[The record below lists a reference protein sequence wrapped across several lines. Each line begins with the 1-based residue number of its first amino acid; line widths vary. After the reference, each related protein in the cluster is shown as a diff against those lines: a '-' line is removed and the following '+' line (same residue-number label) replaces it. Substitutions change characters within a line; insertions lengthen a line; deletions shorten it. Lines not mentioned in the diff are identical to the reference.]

1 MLPFLL
7 WILFGAF
14 VGWLASLVVTNSGT
28 NTGRYGLLMNI
39 GAGVLGAALG
49 GFLFQHNMKPDID
62 SIGSV
67 LTALVGAVI
76 CLALANLPRTAS
88 VR

>member
-14 VGWLASLVVTNSGT
+14 VGWLASLVLSGG
-28 NTGRYGLLMNI
+28 GRYGLLMNM
-39 GAGVLGAALG
+39 GAGVLGAAFG
-49 GFLFQHNMKPDID
+49 GFLFQATMTPDID

-67 LTALVGAVI
+67 LTAFVGAII
-76 CLALANLPRTAS
+76 CLALANLPRAAR
-88 VR
+88 VQ